1 MNIQN
6 AWSCLYYVGMDSDQR
21 LRDAA
26 ERLALTM
33 SEGGMQK
40 TTARVMTALLYTE
53 QETMTAADL
62 CERLSISTGAVS
74 TAIKQLSQS
83 GMVERVPA
91 PGSRREHYRFPKGVW
106 AQLFSQQNVMLKTM
120 KDAAR
125 EGLDALTGES
135 VTSARLH
142 EMQDFYGYM
151 EQEMPALIER
161 WRDRSESR
169 T

>member
-1 MNIQN
+1 
-6 AWSCLYYVGMDSDQR
+6 MDSDQR

-26 ERLALTM
+26 ERLALTF
-33 SEGGMQK
+33 SQGGMQK

-74 TAIKQLSQS
+74 SAIKQLTQS

-91 PGSRREHYRFPKGVW
+91 PGSRRERYRFPRGVW
-106 AQLFSQQNVMLKTM
+106 ANLFSQQNEMLKIM
-120 KDAAR
+120 KAAAQ
-125 EGLDALTGES
+125 EGLEVVADDT
-135 VTSARLH
+135 VTAARLH

-151 EQEMPALIER
+151 ELEMPAMLQR
-161 WRDRSESR
+161 WHARNDGLE

>member
-1 MNIQN
+1 
-6 AWSCLYYVGMDSDQR
+6 MDSDQR

-26 ERLALTM
+26 ERLALTL
-33 SEGGMQK
+33 SQGGMQK
-40 TTARVMTALLYTE
+40 MTARVMTALLYTE

-74 TAIKQLSQS
+74 TAIKQLTQT

-106 AQLFSQQNVMLKTM
+106 AQLFSQQNVMLKIM
-120 KDAAR
+120 KDAAQ
-125 EGLDALTGES
+125 EGLDAIADGTPTA
-135 VTSARLH
+135 VRLH

-151 EQEMPALIER
+151 EHEMPALIER
-161 WRDRSESR
+161 WREQVDS
-169 T
+169 

>member
-1 MNIQN
+1 
-6 AWSCLYYVGMDSDQR
+6 MDSDQR

-33 SEGGMQK
+33 SQGGMQK

-74 TAIKQLSQS
+74 TAIKQLAQS

-91 PGSRREHYRFPKGVW
+91 PGSRREHYRFPEGVW
-106 AQLFSQQNVMLKTM
+106 ARLFSQQNVMLEIM
-120 KDAAR
+120 KDAAQ
-125 EGLDALTGES
+125 EGLDALHGES
-135 VTSARLH
+135 ATAARLR

-151 EQEMPALIER
+151 GQEMPALIER
-161 WRDRSESR
+161 WRERTDSR

>member
-1 MNIQN
+1 
-6 AWSCLYYVGMDSDQR
+6 
-21 LRDAA
+21 
-26 ERLALTM
+26 
-33 SEGGMQK
+33 MQK

-106 AQLFSQQNVMLKTM
+106 AQLFSQQNVMLEVM
-120 KDAAR
+120 KNAAQ
-125 EGLDALTGES
+125 EGLDALQGES
-135 VTSARLH
+135 VTSARLR
-142 EMQDFYGYM
+142 EMQDFYSYM

-161 WRDRSESR
+161 WRDRSKSR

>member
-1 MNIQN
+1 
-6 AWSCLYYVGMDSDQR
+6 MDSDQR

-26 ERLALTM
+26 ERLAL
-33 SEGGMQK
+33 SFAQGGMQK

-53 QETMTAADL
+53 QETMTATDL

-74 TAIKQLSQS
+74 TAIKQLTQS
-83 GMVERVPA
+83 AMVERVPA

-106 AQLFSQQNVMLKTM
+106 AQLFSQQNQMLKIM

-125 EGLDALTGES
+125 EGLDVVPDNTPTAT
-135 VTSARLH
+135 RLH

-161 WRDRSESR
+161 WRERSGHQW
-169 T
+169 

>member
-1 MNIQN
+1 
-6 AWSCLYYVGMDSDQR
+6 MDSKQR

-26 ERLALTM
+26 ERLALTLAQ
-33 SEGGMQK
+33 GGMQK

-53 QETMTAADL
+53 QEAMTAADL
-62 CERLSISTGAVS
+62 CEQLSISTGAVS

-106 AQLFSQQNVMLKTM
+106 ANLFSQQNAMLKIM
-120 KDAAR
+120 KDAAQD
-125 EGLDALTGES
+125 GLDAVADDTP
-135 VTSARLH
+135 TAARLH

-151 EQEMPALIER
+151 EQQMPALIER
-161 WRDRSESR
+161 WREQTRYDPARR
-169 T
+169 